1 MGEQTMSIDLNGLH
15 DLSAADKLRIV
26 EMLWD
31 DLGTSSTPI
40 PLPDWV
46 DQEATRRRAE
56 MRDPSIGLTH
66 EETWGRIEKR
76 NG

>member
-1 MGEQTMSIDLNGLH
+1 MSIDADELRALP
-15 DLSAADKLRIV
+15 AAEKMRLV

-31 DLGTSSTPI
+31 DLGESTEPI

-46 DQEATRRRAE
+46 DREAARRRDE
-56 MRDPSIGLTH
+56 MRDPSCGISH
-66 EETWGRIEKR
+66 KEAWQRIDRR

>member
-1 MGEQTMSIDLNGLH
+1 MMSIDLSALH
-15 DLSAADKLRIV
+15 ALPVTEKMQLV

-31 DLGTSSTPI
+31 DLGRSSDPI

-46 DQEATRRRAE
+46 DQEAVRRRNE
-56 MRDPSIGLTH
+56 MRDPSFGLTH
-66 EETWGRIEKR
+66 VETWLRIANR

>member
-1 MGEQTMSIDLNGLH
+1 MSID
-15 DLSAADKLRIV
+15 ADELRALPPAEKMRLV

-31 DLGTSSTPI
+31 DLGESTEPI

-46 DQEATRRRAE
+46 DREAARRREE
-56 MRDPSIGLTH
+56 MRDPSIGISH
-66 EETWGRIEKR
+66 EEAWQRIDRR

>member
-1 MGEQTMSIDLNGLH
+1 MSMDLSGLH
-15 DLSAADKLRIV
+15 DLSNADKLRIV

-31 DLGTSSTPI
+31 DLGATTAPI

-46 DQEATRRRAE
+46 DQEAARRRTE
-56 MRDPSIGLTH
+56 MRDPSFGITH

>member
-1 MGEQTMSIDLNGLH
+1 MSID
-15 DLSAADKLRIV
+15 ADELRALPPAEKMRLV

-31 DLGTSSTPI
+31 DLGESTEPI

-46 DQEATRRRAE
+46 DREAARRRDE
-56 MRDPSIGLTH
+56 MRDSKCGISH
-66 EETWGRIEKR
+66 EDAWQRIDRR

>member
-1 MGEQTMSIDLNGLH
+1 MSID
-15 DLSAADKLRIV
+15 ADELRSLPLAEKMRLV

-31 DLGTSSTPI
+31 DLGESTEPI

-46 DQEATRRRAE
+46 DREAARRRDD
-56 MRDPSIGLTH
+56 MRDPSFGLSH
-66 EETWGRIEKR
+66 EETWQRIDRR